1 MLGEDDAVAVVPP
14 FTSLL
19 GGSLR
24 EPLWARGEWGVY
36 RIVAS
41 HVFHISV
48 HECAMLSMVS
58 HFVLEFLKI
67 FSINYNFFVFILFFS
82 VSCFPSPLLEL
93 LRNRWPLTI
102 IIYSVQ
108 KVLNPDETMLK
119 MVVKTAQDSSR
130 SLWTFPLGPES

>member
-1 MLGEDDAVAVVPP
+1 MLGEDDVVAVVPP

-41 HVFHISV
+41 HLVHIRV
-48 HECAMLSMVS
+48 HECSMLSMVS

-67 FSINYNFFVFILFFS
+67 FSINYNFFVFIFFFRLLFSQSASWIVKKPVAFDNNY
-82 VSCFPSPLLEL
+82 LL
-93 LRNRWPLTI
+93 
-102 IIYSVQ
+102 
-108 KVLNPDETMLK
+108 
-119 MVVKTAQDSSR
+119 SSE
-130 SLWTFPLGPES
+130 GPKPR